1 LAEDGLRGSRPGG
14 VDPVPP
20 RLQPGD
26 RRPHHRRP
34 QHRLDVAGRSAGRC
48 SRRWLP
54 NSRNS
59 PRPVHS
65 QETLRSYAFS
75 GPVRQPDLTDMS
87 VGNRNQLC
95 CPGRRS
101 GRRPVVSGLAV
112 AVVAGPTLA
121 GPAPAD
127 LVPSDPRYTNQA
139 AYLQEMHLPDAWNTT
154 TGNDSMILA
163 VVDSGVQLNHP
174 DLAGRLVSGY
184 DFVNKDPNPDDDFG
198 HGTMVAGIAA

>member
-112 AVVAGPTLA
+112 AVVAGLTLA
-121 GPAPAD
+121 GPALAD
-127 LVPSDPRYTNQA
+127 SVPGPTAASSASAAARAASAVAAVNGTPSDGLLVRFDDKASAGAVEKAVA
-139 AYLQEMHLPDAWNTT
+139 AA
-154 TGNDSMILA
+154 GAA
-163 VVDSGVQLNHP
+163 VED
-174 DLAGRLVSGY
+174 
-184 DFVNKDPNPDDDFG
+184 
-198 HGTMVAGIAA
+198 